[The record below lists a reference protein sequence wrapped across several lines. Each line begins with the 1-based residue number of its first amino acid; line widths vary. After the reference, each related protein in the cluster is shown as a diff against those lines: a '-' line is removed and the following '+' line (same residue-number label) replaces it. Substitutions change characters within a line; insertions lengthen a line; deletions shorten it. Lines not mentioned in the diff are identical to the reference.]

1 MTVYS
6 GKDGSLVWQ
15 GSTTTRVRNWTL
27 SSTLD
32 ALEVTDLGDDARAYI
47 PGLKS
52 ATGTATIFYH
62 DDNSSLRA
70 ILDNCITTG
79 SGSAGSLSLRWG
91 TRKID
96 MSVIVTAANI
106 TCTTGE
112 VMTADITFQ
121 MTGNYQSIGL

>member
-1 MTVYS
+1 MTIYS
-6 GKDGSLVWQ
+6 GKDGRLDW
-15 GSTTTRVRNWTL
+15 GGTNTTRVRNWTL

-32 ALEVTDLGDDARAYI
+32 TLEITHLGGNARAYV

-62 DDNSSLRA
+62 DDDTTLRA
-70 ILDNCITTG
+70 ILNNCISTSTPTNG
-79 SGSAGSLSLRWG
+79 TLRLRWG
-91 TRKID
+91 GKD
-96 MSVIVTAANI
+96 VEMSVYVTAANI

-121 MTGNYQSIGL
+121 MSGDYRSINL